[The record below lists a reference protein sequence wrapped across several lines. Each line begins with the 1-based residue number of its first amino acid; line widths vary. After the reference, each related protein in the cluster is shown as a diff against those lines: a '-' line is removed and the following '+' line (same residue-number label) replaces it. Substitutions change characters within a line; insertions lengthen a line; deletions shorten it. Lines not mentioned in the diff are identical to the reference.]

1 MERHSE
7 RHQLAVRKRRAVL
20 VAAVVACA
28 LAACVV
34 VLSGRGQTG
43 GPLPATRTG
52 ATGEERLGTS
62 PGEAIGG
69 ELVSLSGDAAA
80 SEADIGLA
88 AAANGVQEAA
98 TELVCQ
104 YEQRGDCVLV
114 RSGYLDL
121 SGRVWSMVVEGSGW
135 VDVCIVQSAGSGTS
149 ETKVMHMDAAE
160 WGESLG
166 ELGLGG

>member
-1 MERHSE
+1 M
-7 RHQLAVRKRRAVL
+7 RKRRAVL

-28 LAACVV
+28 LAAGVV

-52 ATGEERLGTS
+52 ATGEERLDTS
-62 PGEAIGG
+62 PGEAIEGKP
-69 ELVSLSGDAAA
+69 VSLSEDAA
-80 SEADIGLA
+80 EGEMDTGLA
-88 AAANGVQEAA
+88 ATANGVPEAA

-135 VDVCIVQSAGSGTS
+135 VDVCIVQSASGGTS

-160 WGESLG
+160 WEASLG